1 MGVQHCR
8 NVADLR
14 RMAQRR
20 LPAPLFHFMDG
31 GAEDESSLRR
41 NSHAFDELRLLPR
54 YLVDVSNVDLTTRFL
69 GRAFAMPLMLSPTG
83 LSRLFHPAG
92 EPAVARA
99 AADAGLLYSLSTMA
113 SVTVEEAGSA
123 SAGPK
128 MFQVY
133 VFRDRG
139 LTTELVERCKAAG
152 YHALCLTVDTPMSGS
167 RERDALYGLTIPPR
181 LTLQAWA
188 SFALRPR
195 WVIDHLL
202 GPKVTLANVAH
213 RVGDADGSGPGVADY
228 ANRQYDRSLTWDD
241 ALWLRKQWDG
251 PFVIK
256 GLLAADDARRA
267 LDVGASAV
275 MVSNHGGRQLDGAPA
290 PLDCLKA
297 MRDAVG
303 DRLEL
308 ILDGGVRRG
317 THVLKALAAGATACS
332 IGRGYLY
339 GLAAGGEA
347 GVRRALTLFEE
358 ELRRDMVLLGC
369 RSIAEV
375 GADRLVGDAPM
386 RTLPADGLIA
396 AS

>member
-1 MGVQHCR
+1 MNVQHCR
-8 NVADLR
+8 NLADLR
-14 RMAQRR
+14 LAAKRR

-41 NSHAFDELRLLPR
+41 NTEAFDERHLLPR
-54 YLVDVSNVDLTTRFL
+54 YLVDVAEVDLATRFL
-69 GRAFAMPLMLSPTG
+69 GRTFALPLMLSPTG

-99 AADAGLLYSLSTMA
+99 AADAGLLYTLSTMA
-113 SVTVEEAGSA
+113 SATVEEAGRA

-139 LTTELVERCKAAG
+139 LTTELVERCKAEG

-167 RERDALYGLTIPPR
+167 RERDTLYGLTIPPR
-181 LTLQAWA
+181 LTARAWA
-188 SFALRPR
+188 SFALRPG
-195 WVIDHLL
+195 WVVDHLR
-202 GPKVTLANVAH
+202 GPKVTLANVAP

-241 ALWLRKQWDG
+241 AAWLRRQWDG

-267 LDVGASAV
+267 LDIGATAV

-303 DRLEL
+303 NRLEL

-317 THVLKALAAGATACS
+317 THVLKALAAGADACS

-347 GVRRALTLFEE
+347 GVRRALAIFEE
-358 ELRRDMVLLGC
+358 ELRRDMVLTGR
-369 RSIAEV
+369 RSIAEI
-375 GADRLVGDAPM
+375 GPDLLVGGDAM
-386 RTLPADGLIA
+386 RTTPADGLIA